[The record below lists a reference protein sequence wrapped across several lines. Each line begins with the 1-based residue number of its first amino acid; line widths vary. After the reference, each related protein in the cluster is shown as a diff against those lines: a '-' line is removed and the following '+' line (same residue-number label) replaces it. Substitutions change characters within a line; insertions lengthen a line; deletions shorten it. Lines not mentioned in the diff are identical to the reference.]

1 MLITTFPP
9 LCIFLLSTCLIILLL
24 TVACV
29 KVGPD
34 FVRSTADVRASWL
47 EADSAR
53 IQSAPSDDRLWCMV
67 FKNPVLDH
75 LMPVAYH
82 QSIPLRLAGV
92 RVFEARARLGAAI
105 GAQYPQVQQAV
116 GGLGYKERFY
126 EKLIALIRSLMHKI
140 EAVAP
145 EAIITDC
152 LSRRLQ
158 FQHLLHY
165 PIFHPLE
172 MITRAYEAAAKTQE
186 GR

>member
-1 MLITTFPP
+1 MLVTTFPP

-105 GAQYPQVQQAV
+105 SAHYPEAQQAV

-126 EKLIALIRSLMHKI
+126 EKSIALIRSLMHKI
-140 EAVAP
+140 ESVAP

-152 LSRRLQ
+152 LSRRLH

-165 PIFHPLE
+165 PIFRSLE
-172 MITRAYEAAAKTQE
+172 MITRVCEAADKSL
-186 GR
+186 GGC